1 MTAWLDSLPPL
12 WLHLTTFI
20 MMFLE
25 GMGIP
30 GIPGVLPMLALAE
43 SIHAGQTTLPEAVA
57 WGVAGNWLG
66 SLLGYR
72 LAASALKRL
81 PRNWQRIARSPR
93 TAGIMRRWGGLA
105 VIVSRTI
112 GSLRTPVTL
121 YAGASGY
128 PWRAYLG
135 FSFLGALLH
144 VGLWQT
150 LLWRFGPEILQSFEH
165 AQARLLPYLAGLVGV
180 GVLWFLLRWRLKQ
193 TRGGSGA
200 DKEAESQEETTR
212 RPHATERP

>member
-12 WLHLTTFI
+12 WLHLSTFLL
-20 MMFLE
+20 MFLE

-43 SIHAGQTTLPEAVA
+43 SIHAGQTTLSEAVV
-57 WGVAGNWLG
+57 WGALGNWLG

-81 PRNWQRIARSPR
+81 PQSWQRIARSER
-93 TAGIMRRWGGLA
+93 TARIMRRWGGVA
-105 VIVSRTI
+105 VIISRTV

-128 PWRAYLG
+128 PWRAYG
-135 FSFLGALLH
+135 VFSLLGAMLH
-144 VGLWQT
+144 VGVWQT
-150 LLWRFGPEILQSFEH
+150 LLWRFGPEILQSFERF
-165 AQARLLPYLAGLVGV
+165 QSQLLPYLAGALLLG
-180 GVLWFLLRWRLKQ
+180 GGWLLLRRRSKQ
-193 TRGGSGA
+193 ARPDPGGQG
-200 DKEAESQEETTR
+200 
-212 RPHATERP
+212 

>member
-1 MTAWLDSLPPL
+1 MTAWLDSLSPI
-12 WLHLTTFI
+12 WLHLTTFV

-43 SIHAGQTTLPEAVA
+43 SIHAGQTTLTEAVA
-57 WGVAGNWLG
+57 WGVAGNWVG
-66 SLLGYR
+66 SLVGYK
-72 LAASALKRL
+72 LAAVALKRL
-81 PRNWQRIARSPR
+81 PRRWQRIAHSRR

-105 VIVSRTI
+105 VILSRTF

-128 PWRAYLG
+128 PWRTYLG

-144 VGLWQT
+144 VGVWQT
-150 LLWRFGPEILQSFEH
+150 LLWRFGPDILKSFESF
-165 AQARLLPYLAGLVGV
+165 QGQLLPYVLALATLVV
-180 GVLWFLLRWRLKQ
+180 VWLIVRRRS
-193 TRGGSGA
+193 RG
-200 DKEAESQEETTR
+200 DEMESQGQ
-212 RPHATERP
+212 

>member
-1 MTAWLDSLPPL
+1 MTVWLDSLPPL
-12 WLHLTTFI
+12 WLHLSTFL

-81 PRNWQRIARSPR
+81 PTSWQSVARSER
-93 TAGIMRRWGGLA
+93 TARIMRRWGGFA
-105 VIVSRTI
+105 VILSRTV

-128 PWRAYLG
+128 PWRAYSV
-135 FSFLGALLH
+135 FSLLGAMLH
-144 VGLWQT
+144 VGVWQT
-150 LLWRFGPEILQSFEH
+150 LLWRFGPTILQSFERF
-165 AQARLLPYLAGLVGV
+165 QSQLLPYLIGA
-180 GVLWFLLRWRLKQ
+180 VLLGAAWLLLRRRLKQ
-193 TRGGSGA
+193 ARPDPGGQG
-200 DKEAESQEETTR
+200 
-212 RPHATERP
+212 

>member
-1 MTAWLDSLPPL
+1 MTAWLDSLSPI
-12 WLHLTTFI
+12 WLHLTTFV

-43 SIHAGQTTLPEAVA
+43 SIHAGQTTLTEAVA
-57 WGVAGNWLG
+57 WGVAGNWVG
-66 SLLGYR
+66 SLVGYK
-72 LAASALKRL
+72 LAAVALKRL
-81 PRNWQRIARSPR
+81 PRRWQRIARSRR

-105 VIVSRTI
+105 VILSRTF

-128 PWRAYLG
+128 PWRTYLG

-144 VGLWQT
+144 VGVWQT
-150 LLWRFGPEILQSFEH
+150 LLWRFGPDILKSFESF
-165 AQARLLPYLAGLVGV
+165 QGQLLPYVLALATLVV
-180 GVLWFLLRWRLKQ
+180 VWLIVRRRS
-193 TRGGSGA
+193 RG
-200 DKEAESQEETTR
+200 DEMESQGQ
-212 RPHATERP
+212 

>member
-1 MTAWLDSLPPL
+1 MTAWLDSLSPI
-12 WLHLTTFI
+12 WLHLTTFV

-43 SIHAGQTTLPEAVA
+43 SIHAGQTTLTEAVA
-57 WGVAGNWLG
+57 WGVAGNWVG
-66 SLLGYR
+66 SLVGYK
-72 LAASALKRL
+72 LAAVALKRL
-81 PRNWQRIARSPR
+81 PRRWQRIARSRR

-105 VIVSRTI
+105 VILSRTF

-128 PWRAYLG
+128 PWRTYLG

-144 VGLWQT
+144 VGVWQT
-150 LLWRFGPEILQSFEH
+150 LLWRFGPDILKSFESF
-165 AQARLLPYLAGLVGV
+165 QGQLLPYVLALAALVV
-180 GVLWFLLRWRLKQ
+180 VWLIVRRRS
-193 TRGGSGA
+193 RG
-200 DKEAESQEETTR
+200 DEMESQGQ
-212 RPHATERP
+212 

>member
-1 MTAWLDSLPPL
+1 MTAWLDSLSPI
-12 WLHLTTFI
+12 WLHLTTFL

-43 SIHAGQTTLPEAVA
+43 SIHAHQTTLLEAIL

-81 PRNWQRIARSPR
+81 PRRWQRIARSPR
-93 TAGIMRRWGGLA
+93 TARIMRRWGGLA
-105 VIVSRTI
+105 VILSRTV

-135 FSFLGALLH
+135 FSLLGAVLH
-144 VGLWQT
+144 VGVWQT
-150 LLWRFGPEILQSFEH
+150 LLWRFGPDILQSFERF
-165 AQARLLPYLAGLVGV
+165 QARLLPYLIALVV
-180 GVLWFLLRWRLKQ
+180 LVVLWLLVRWRQ
-193 TRGGSGA
+193 RDRQVES
-200 DKEAESQEETTR
+200 EA
-212 RPHATERP
+212 

>member
-30 GIPGVLPMLALAE
+30 GVPGVLPMLALAE

-66 SLLGYR
+66 SLIGYR
-72 LAASALKRL
+72 LAASALRRL
-81 PRNWQRIARSPR
+81 PRSWQRVDRSPR
-93 TAGIMRRWGGLA
+93 TARIMRRWGGLA
-105 VIVSRTI
+105 VIVSRTV

-121 YAGASGY
+121 YAGASRY

-150 LLWRFGPEILQSFEH
+150 LLWRFGPGILKRSEQ
-165 AQARLLPYLAGLVGV
+165 AQTQALPYLAGLAGLVA
-180 GVLWFLLRWRLKQ
+180 LWLLVRWRLKQ
-193 TRGGSGA
+193 TRFGSGA
-200 DKEAESQEETTR
+200 ESEPESR
-212 RPHATERP
+212 E

>member
-1 MTAWLDSLPPL
+1 MTEWLDRLSPI
-12 WLHLTTFI
+12 WLHLTTFV

-43 SIHAGQTTLPEAVA
+43 SIHAGQTTLAEAIA

-81 PRNWQRIARSPR
+81 PRSWQRVARSPR
-93 TAGIMRRWGGLA
+93 TARLMTRWGGLL
-105 VIVSRTI
+105 VIVSRTF

-128 PWRAYLG
+128 PWRAYLV

-144 VGLWQT
+144 VGVWQT
-150 LLWRFGPEILQSFEH
+150 LLWRFGPAILKSFEH
-165 AQARLLPYLAGLVGV
+165 FQAQLLPYLIGVVVLV
-180 GVLWFLLRWRLKQ
+180 VLLLVVRHRQKQ
-193 TRGGSGA
+193 GRA
-200 DKEAESQEETTR
+200 DLEGEGQS
-212 RPHATERP
+212 

>member
-1 MTAWLDSLPPL
+1 MTAWLDSLSPI
-12 WLHLTTFI
+12 WLHLTTFV

-43 SIHAGQTTLPEAVA
+43 SIHAGQTTLTEAVA
-57 WGVAGNWLG
+57 WGVAGNWVG
-66 SLLGYR
+66 SLVGYK
-72 LAASALKRL
+72 LAAVSLKRL
-81 PRNWQRIARSPR
+81 PRRWQRIARSRR

-105 VIVSRTI
+105 VILSRTF

-128 PWRAYLG
+128 PWRTYLG

-144 VGLWQT
+144 VGVWQT
-150 LLWRFGPEILQSFEH
+150 LLWRFGPDILKSFESF
-165 AQARLLPYLAGLVGV
+165 QGQLLPYVLALATLVV
-180 GVLWFLLRWRLKQ
+180 VWLIVRRRS
-193 TRGGSGA
+193 RG
-200 DKEAESQEETTR
+200 DEMESQGQ
-212 RPHATERP
+212 

>member
-1 MTAWLDSLPPL
+1 MTAWLDSLSPI
-12 WLHLTTFI
+12 WLHLTTFV

-43 SIHAGQTTLPEAVA
+43 SIHAGQTTLTEAVA
-57 WGVAGNWLG
+57 WGVAGNWVG
-66 SLLGYR
+66 SLVGYK
-72 LAASALKRL
+72 LAAVSLKRL
-81 PRNWQRIARSPR
+81 PRRWQRIARSRR

-105 VIVSRTI
+105 VILSRTF

-128 PWRAYLG
+128 PWRTYLG

-144 VGLWQT
+144 VGVWQT
-150 LLWRFGPEILQSFEH
+150 LLWRFGPDILKSFESF
-165 AQARLLPYLAGLVGV
+165 QGQLLPYVLALAALVV
-180 GVLWFLLRWRLKQ
+180 VWLIVRRRS
-193 TRGGSGA
+193 RG
-200 DKEAESQEETTR
+200 DEMESQGQ
-212 RPHATERP
+212 

>member
-1 MTAWLDSLPPL
+1 MTAWLDSLSPI
-12 WLHLTTFI
+12 WLHLTTFV

-43 SIHAGQTTLPEAVA
+43 SIHAGQTTLTEAVA
-57 WGVAGNWLG
+57 WGVAGNWVG
-66 SLLGYR
+66 SLVGYK
-72 LAASALKRL
+72 LAAVSLKRL
-81 PRNWQRIARSPR
+81 PRRWQRIARSRR

-105 VIVSRTI
+105 VILSRTF

-128 PWRAYLG
+128 PWRTYLG

-144 VGLWQT
+144 VGVWQT
-150 LLWRFGPEILQSFEH
+150 LLWRFGPDILKTFESF
-165 AQARLLPYLAGLVGV
+165 QGQLLPYLLALAALVA
-180 GVLWFLLRWRLKQ
+180 LWLIVRRRNRSDELKGQ
-193 TRGGSGA
+193 
-200 DKEAESQEETTR
+200 SQ
-212 RPHATERP
+212 

>member
-12 WLHLTTFI
+12 WLHLSTFI

-57 WGVAGNWLG
+57 WGVAGNWTG

-72 LAASALKRL
+72 LAASALRRL
-81 PRNWQRIARSPR
+81 PRSWQRVARSPR

-128 PWRAYLG
+128 PWRAYVG

-150 LLWRFGPEILQSFEH
+150 LLWKFGPAILKRFEQ
-165 AQARLLPYLAGLVGV
+165 AQAQVLPYLV
-180 GVLWFLLRWRLKQ
+180 GVLVLLAAWLILRYRQKQ
-193 TRGGSGA
+193 ARFETGSEM
-200 DKEAESQEETTR
+200 EAESGK
-212 RPHATERP
+212 

>member
-30 GIPGVLPMLALAE
+30 GVPGVLPMLALAE
-43 SIHAGQTTLPEAVA
+43 SIHAGQTTLPEAIA

-81 PRNWQRIARSPR
+81 PRSWQRVARSVR

-150 LLWRFGPEILQSFEH
+150 LLWRFGPEILKSFEH
-165 AQARLLPYLAGLVGV
+165 TQARLLPYLAGVALLVA
-180 GVLWFLLRWRLKQ
+180 LWLVVRSRQKH
-193 TRGGSGA
+193 
-200 DKEAESQEETTR
+200 DKEALEGESQT
-212 RPHATERP
+212 

>member
-1 MTAWLDSLPPL
+1 MTAWLDSLSPI
-12 WLHLTTFI
+12 WLHLTTFV

-43 SIHAGQTTLPEAVA
+43 SIHAGQTTLTEAVA
-57 WGVAGNWLG
+57 WGVAGNWVG
-66 SLLGYR
+66 SLVGYK
-72 LAASALKRL
+72 LAAVALNRL
-81 PRNWQRIARSPR
+81 PRRWQRIARSRR

-105 VIVSRTI
+105 VILSRTF

-128 PWRAYLG
+128 PWRTYLG

-144 VGLWQT
+144 VGVWQT
-150 LLWRFGPEILQSFEH
+150 LLWRFGPDILKSFESF
-165 AQARLLPYLAGLVGV
+165 QGQLLPYVLALAALVV
-180 GVLWFLLRWRLKQ
+180 VWLIVRRRS
-193 TRGGSGA
+193 RG
-200 DKEAESQEETTR
+200 DEMESQGQ
-212 RPHATERP
+212 

>member
-1 MTAWLDSLPPL
+1 MTAWLDSLSPI

-43 SIHAGQTTLPEAVA
+43 SIHAGQTTLLEAIA
-57 WGVAGNWLG
+57 WGMAGNWLG
-66 SLLGYR
+66 SLAGYK
-72 LAASALKRL
+72 LAAMALERL
-81 PRNWQRIARSPR
+81 PKSWQRVARSRR
-93 TAGIMRRWGGLA
+93 TARIMKRWGGLA

-128 PWRAYLG
+128 PWRAYIG

-150 LLWRFGPEILQSFEH
+150 LLWRFGPDILKSFERM
-165 AQARLLPYLAGLVGV
+165 QAHLIPYLIGAAVLVT
-180 GVLWFLLRWRLKQ
+180 LLIIIRRRQ
-193 TRGGSGA
+193 QSG
-200 DKEAESQEETTR
+200 EIEGQGEV
-212 RPHATERP
+212 

>member
-1 MTAWLDSLPPL
+1 MTAWLDSLPPI
-12 WLHLTTFI
+12 WLHLSTFV

-43 SIHAGQTTLPEAVA
+43 SIHAGQTTLIEAVA

-66 SLLGYR
+66 SLAGYR

-81 PRNWQRIARSPR
+81 PLRWQRIARSPK
-93 TAGIMRRWGGLA
+93 TARIMRRWGGLT
-105 VIVSRTI
+105 VIFSRTF

-128 PWRAYLG
+128 PWRAYVG

-144 VGLWQT
+144 VGVWQT
-150 LLWRFGPEILQSFEH
+150 LLWRFGPDILQAFEKFQ
-165 AQARLLPYLAGLVGV
+165 AQLLPYLIGLALVIV
-180 GVLWFLLRWRLKQ
+180 ALLVLR
-193 TRGGSGA
+193 S
-200 DKEAESQEETTR
+200 R
-212 RPHATERP
+212 RKDDGLEGQGQ

>member
-43 SIHAGQTTLPEAVA
+43 SIHAGQTTLPEAIA
-57 WGVAGNWLG
+57 WGALGNWLG
-66 SLLGYR
+66 SLSGYR
-72 LAASALKRL
+72 LAASALRRL
-81 PRNWQRIARSPR
+81 PRSWQRIARSPH

-150 LLWRFGPEILQSFEH
+150 LLWRFGPEILQSSEH
-165 AQARLLPYLAGLVGV
+165 VQARLLPYLAGVALLV
-180 GVLWFLLRWRLKQ
+180 VLWLVVRHRQKQ
-193 TRGGSGA
+193 DREKLEG
-200 DKEAESQEETTR
+200 ESRT
-212 RPHATERP
+212 

>member
-1 MTAWLDSLPPL
+1 MTAWLDSLSPI
-12 WLHLTTFI
+12 WLHLTTFL

-43 SIHAGQTTLPEAVA
+43 SIHAHQTTLLEAIL

-81 PRNWQRIARSPR
+81 PRRWQRIARSPR
-93 TAGIMRRWGGLA
+93 TARIMRRWGGLA
-105 VIVSRTI
+105 VILSRTV

-135 FSFLGALLH
+135 FSLLGAVLH
-144 VGLWQT
+144 VGVWQT
-150 LLWRFGPEILQSFEH
+150 LLWRFGPDILQSFERF
-165 AQARLLPYLAGLVGV
+165 QARLLPYLIALV
-180 GVLWFLLRWRLKQ
+180 VLVVLLLLVRWRQ
-193 TRGGSGA
+193 RDRQVES
-200 DKEAESQEETTR
+200 EA
-212 RPHATERP
+212 

>member
-1 MTAWLDSLPPL
+1 MTAWLDSLSPI

-43 SIHAGQTTLPEAVA
+43 SIHAGQTTLAEAIA
-57 WGVAGNWLG
+57 WGVAGNWVG
-66 SLLGYR
+66 SLVGYK
-72 LAASALKRL
+72 LAAVALKRL
-81 PRNWQRIARSPR
+81 PRRWQRIAHSRR
-93 TAGIMRRWGGLA
+93 TAGIMGRWGGLA
-105 VIVSRTI
+105 VILSRTF

-128 PWRAYLG
+128 PWRAYMG

-144 VGLWQT
+144 VGVWQT
-150 LLWRFGPEILQSFEH
+150 LLWRFGPDILKTFESF
-165 AQARLLPYLAGLVGV
+165 QGQLLPYLLALAALVA
-180 GVLWFLLRWRLKQ
+180 LWLIVRRRNRSDEFKGQ
-193 TRGGSGA
+193 
-200 DKEAESQEETTR
+200 SQ
-212 RPHATERP
+212 